1 MEASSNNVS
10 HPNPTQDE
18 TNESS
23 ILASWDAEEFGLMGS
38 TEWVEDHLPELIEKT
53 VAYINLDTAVSG
65 PRAEIVGSGEIQTIA
80 IETMKKIIFPEG
92 YGAGPTLYDAWYNA
106 TEGVLPAMGSGS
118 DYAAF
123 YHNGITSVSV
133 TEDLT
138 GDVTDLL
145 QLDIAGGPGPK
156 DAVYAYHTYVFQ
168 WPCHESTDITQSLR
182 YASLDE

>member
-1 MEASSNNVS
+1 VL
-10 HPNPTQDE
+10 TLF
-18 TNESS
+18 S

-80 IETMKKIIFPEG
+80 IETMKKVIFPEG

-123 YHNGITSVSV
+123 YHNGISSVRIFFPFNKSV
-133 TEDLT
+133 YLHFSARYCWRPWPQ
-138 GDVTDLL
+138 GSRLCVS
-145 QLDIAGGPGPK
+145 QPVRHAPLD
-156 DAVYAYHTYVFQ
+156 D
-168 WPCHESTDITQSLR
+168 
-182 YASLDE
+182 